1 MTLTDFA
8 PHVCVSLLSVDG
20 DNKTKHKQTDTHTN
34 THTHARAHTHTRE
47 RGEEQTKT
55 KLKEKMTWGTSF
67 DTGTSHWGVVVVTP
81 ECQSEG
87 DGFEPISPVGFF
99 SPDVLSRKAGDGVLQ
114 LR

>member
-1 MTLTDFA
+1 MFVFHYFQLMETTKQNTNRQILT
-8 PHVCVSLLSVDG
+8 H
-20 DNKTKHKQTDTHTN
+20 THTN
-34 THTHARAHTHTRE
+34 THTHARAHTHTHTHTKE
-47 RGEEQTKT
+47 RGEERTKT